1 MSQQFSPGG
10 QGFQSQHQSFQ
21 RVFRVDFLRL
31 TDLTDLILLL
41 SKGLSRVF
49 SSTKVWKASIL
60 WHSAFFTVQPS
71 HPYMTTGKTI
81 ALTMWTFVSKVRSL
95 IFNTLSRFEIIL
107 MYV

>member
-41 SKGLSRVF
+41 SKGTLKSLLQHQ
-49 SSTKVWKASIL
+49 SLKASIL